1 MEMEI
6 YKKRVL
12 PLKNQLYRLA
22 LRIVGREDRAKDVVQ
37 EVLIKVWEKRAE
49 LGGVNNLEGYC
60 ARMTRNLAIDKTR
73 SRHHQSTTALLQVQH
88 FAAPTPTPYEAT
100 AENDTFQLIKGIVK
114 KLPEAQREIFELRDF
129 DGLTYKEIV
138 EETGQSMSQ
147 VKVYLSRARYKIKME
162 LIAAYDNHR

>member
-22 LRIVGREDRAKDVVQ
+22 LRILGREDGAKDVVQ
-37 EVLIKVWEKRAE
+37 EVLIKIWEKRAE
-49 LGGVNNLEGYC
+49 FENVNNLEGYC
-60 ARMTRNLAIDKTR
+60 MRMTRNLAIDKTR
-73 SRHHQSTTALLQVQH
+73 SRHHQSTTALYQVQH
-88 FAAPTPTPYEAT
+88 FATQAPTPYEAT

-114 KLPEAQREIFELRDF
+114 KLPETQRRIFQLRDF
-129 DGLTYKEIV
+129 DGLSYKEIV

-162 LIAAYDNHR
+162 LINAYDSHR